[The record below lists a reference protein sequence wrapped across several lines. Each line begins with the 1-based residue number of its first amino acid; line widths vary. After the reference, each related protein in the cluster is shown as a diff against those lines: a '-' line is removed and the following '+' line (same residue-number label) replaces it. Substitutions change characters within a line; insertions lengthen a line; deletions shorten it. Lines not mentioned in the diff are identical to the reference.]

1 MSSRHES
8 STVLPGK
15 VTYAQYGW
23 PPIDYANPTRVPCFD
38 FGQWLSCVGTGAAI
52 TIKMDIEGA
61 KYPVLEDMIDTG
73 AIDLVDDLFCEW
85 HLDRF
90 PDIPEARHLA
100 VVNQVKS
107 RTRLHPWI

>member
-15 VTYAQYGW
+15 VTFAQYGW
-23 PPIDYANPTRVPCFD
+23 PPIDYAKPRRVPCFD
-38 FGQWLSCVGTGAAI
+38 FGQWLSSVGADATV

-61 KYPVLEDMIDTG
+61 EYSVLEHMIHTG

-85 HLDRF
+85 HHDRF
-90 PDIPEARHLA
+90 PDIPEVRHLSI
-100 VVNQVKS
+100 VNQVKS
-107 RTRLHPWI
+107 RTRLHDWI